1 MNQAIR
7 KYNITR
13 NRNYHYYENYDENNQ
28 AQGHNIAHN
37 ITRRLKNTE
46 RRTNTTQT
54 NANSKPLVQD
64 LGICSTM

>member
-28 AQGHNIAHN
+28 AQGHNI
-37 ITRRLKNTE
+37 TRRLKNTE
-46 RRTNTTQT
+46 RRTKMQHKRMQTQ
-54 NANSKPLVQD
+54 NP
-64 LGICSTM
+64 

>member
-13 NRNYHYYENYDENNQ
+13 NREYHYYDENNQ

-46 RRTNTTQT
+46 RRTKMQHKRMQTQ
-54 NANSKPLVQD
+54 NP
-64 LGICSTM
+64 